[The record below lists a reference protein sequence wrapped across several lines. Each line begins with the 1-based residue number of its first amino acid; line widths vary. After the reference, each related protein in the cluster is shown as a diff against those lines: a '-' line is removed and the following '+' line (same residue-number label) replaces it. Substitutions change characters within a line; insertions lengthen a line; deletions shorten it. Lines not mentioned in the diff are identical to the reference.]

1 MNTHYY
7 IIISIYS
14 QRYAKKERDNK
25 GVTIFEPKDGGTL
38 MRFTAWVEARFPL
51 NLLLP
56 FLVRLM
62 RRQNDKS
69 FAVLKQLFESGMDS
83 KASAAVQRESV

>member
-1 MNTHYY
+1 
-7 IIISIYS
+7 
-14 QRYAKKERDNK
+14 
-25 GVTIFEPKDGGTL
+25 VTIFEPKDGGTL

-69 FAVLKQLFESGMDS
+69 FAVLK
-83 KASAAVQRESV
+83 